1 MRLKFLPSFV
11 KRRGR
16 ITNNQEENLKLLPDY
31 SINTLDDI
39 EFHSSEFL
47 HCCLEIGFGNA
58 EHLFFQAKNNPEVFF
73 IGSEVYMS
81 GIGTLIGNIQKE
93 KSAILKFFQ
102 MTSEFCLMKTKIN
115 KFSMP

>member
-39 EFHSSEFL
+39 EFHSSKFFSVT
-47 HCCLEIGFGNA
+47 IIFQ
-58 EHLFFQAKNNPEVFF
+58 LFFLTDCIKLLPSKLFHFIAK
-73 IGSEVYMS
+73 
-81 GIGTLIGNIQKE
+81 
-93 KSAILKFFQ
+93 
-102 MTSEFCLMKTKIN
+102 KI
-115 KFSMP
+115 

>member
-47 HCCLEIGFGNA
+47 HCC
-58 EHLFFQAKNNPEVFF
+58 
-73 IGSEVYMS
+73 
-81 GIGTLIGNIQKE
+81 
-93 KSAILKFFQ
+93 
-102 MTSEFCLMKTKIN
+102 
-115 KFSMP
+115 